1 MVYAAGVCCSDAS
14 KLDLIYINTYN
25 EIACLRGL
33 RVLRTIRRR
42 KMKRKRVKAGIMVA
56 ALIVS
61 ALFAGRSTNYVD
73 AKEPDSSK
81 ISDNDLSKTTGKVAT
96 AMYNY
101 NDPSSAWVCPTNSD
115 YYVNSLYK
123 TDENY
128 KWVSLTDE
136 EREAFRERVEAKNP
150 VDGSDDSLI
159 KYNTRGYDF
168 VGAFTYLAKEVTVVN
183 GSTTTTLPSSFYPIY
198 DYQTY
203 YFMEGRSASGEWK
216 TIFEMYDFS
225 SDYTFSWSDYLSD
238 DFVYFVLT
246 SKEHETDSNTSVKR
260 FFVADDKI
268 DAMNA
273 LLTSATVSDVTPSKD
288 EPEVESV
295 MYRLYNPNSGEH
307 FYTADIEEARSL
319 KSGGWK
325 YEGYA
330 WDAPTESSTPVY
342 RVYNPNSGE
351 HHYTKD
357 AAEKDFLVGLG
368 WNDEGIG
375 WYSDD
380 NQGTPLYRLYNP
392 NATGDKEAGGHHYT
406 KDVNEKNR
414 LITAG
419 WRDEGIG
426 WYGI

>member
-1 MVYAAGVCCSDAS
+1 
-14 KLDLIYINTYN
+14 
-25 EIACLRGL
+25 
-33 RVLRTIRRR
+33 
-42 KMKRKRVKAGIMVA
+42 MKRKRVKAGIMVA

-61 ALFAGRSTNYVD
+61 SLFAGRSTNYVY

-115 YYVNSLYK
+115 YYVTSLYK
-123 TDENY
+123 TDENH

-159 KYNTRGYDF
+159 KYNTKGYDF

-183 GSTTTTLPSSFYPIY
+183 GSTTTTLPSSFYPNY

-216 TIFEMYDFS
+216 TFFEMYDFS

-246 SKEHETDSNTSVKR
+246 SKEHVTDSNTSVKR

-307 FYTADIEEARSL
+307 FYTADQSERDNLESY
-319 KSGGWK
+319 GWK
-325 YEGYA
+325 YEGVGWY
-330 WDAPTESSTPVY
+330 APTSSNTPVY
-342 RVYNPNSGE
+342 RLYNPNTGDHLFTTSTAERQNCLDAGW
-351 HHYTKD
+351 KD
-357 AAEKDFLVGLG
+357 E
-368 WNDEGIG
+368 NIG

-380 NQGTPLYRLYNP
+380 AKSIPVYREYNP
-392 NATGDKEAGGHHYT
+392 NAATGTHNYT
-406 KDVNEKNR
+406 SNKSEHDYLVS
-414 LITAG
+414 LG
-419 WRDEGIG
+419 WADEGIG
-426 WYGI
+426 WYGITPPSSKYVPGDTVILGSYEQDNDPSNGAEPIE